1 MNQLRQKRLF
11 IYLFIFI
18 FESKEG
24 KKKRGRKRREREGDS
39 VCGVWVE
46 TVSPFTRSAHPV
58 RTPAVAGVCRRRRV
72 EEEDR
77 GGFLLI

>member
-1 MNQLRQKRLF
+1 MNQLRQKSLF
-11 IYLFIFI
+11 IYLFI

-24 KKKRGRKRREREGDS
+24 KKGGGNEERGGGRERQCVRCLG
-39 VCGVWVE
+39 GNGLRL
-46 TVSPFTRSAHPV
+46 TRSAHPV